1 MNKTDNEPNVLWDSL
16 KNNLCEAI
24 PADTYR
30 VWFNNVRLGRF
41 ERDSLEIVAPN
52 EFSAI
57 WIRDNYMDV
66 IRREAKRVA
75 GRTVDVNL
83 YGEPE
88 LEEDSDSDSDSIS
101 ENRRTSH
108 SSRKSKR
115 QGKNPDAI
123 ARSLGLNP
131 KNTFSNFVVGAGSE
145 LAHAACIAVS
155 NAPAHAYNPLFIY
168 GETGLGKTHLM
179 HAVAQHALKRDPEAK
194 ICYLSCEKFTN
205 EFIRGIQENTLT
217 KFRTK
222 YRNVDFLLIDD

>member
-30 VWFNNVRLGRF
+30 VWFDNVRLGRF

-75 GRTVDVNL
+75 GRTVNVNL

-88 LEEDSDSDSDSIS
+88 LEEESNSIS
-101 ENRRTSH
+101 ENRNG
-108 SSRKSKR
+108 SRPTLKSKR
-115 QGKNPDAI
+115 QGKNPDEI

-131 KNTFSNFVVGAGSE
+131 TNTFRNFVVGAGSE

-179 HAVAQHALKRDPEAK
+179 HAVAHHALERDPEAK
-194 ICYLSCEKFTN
+194 ICYLSCEK
-205 EFIRGIQENTLT
+205 LS
-217 KFRTK
+217 
-222 YRNVDFLLIDD
+222 LIHI